1 VAAQEGSAAL
11 HVGRPTRAAQAILGG
26 SGSAARRSFQ
36 NGKASLRDDEIIALG
51 YEKTR
56 GNAKHRYARGL
67 TRSARRAI
75 AEKAPPSWRAGLGR
89 SCSFIFAEGFPSSA
103 PNQIGGAGIGSA
115 ARKKSPA
122 EAGQG
127 LSWKENQD
135 EAPATNMQ
143 ISAVLRL

>member
-1 VAAQEGSAAL
+1 MASPNSDIRATPIWVAAQEGSAAL

-67 TRSARRAI
+67 TRSARRGI

-103 PNQIGGAGIGSA
+103 PNQFGRGDWFRCQKEKPRRSGARTILEG
-115 ARKKSPA
+115 KS
-122 EAGQG
+122 
-127 LSWKENQD
+127 
-135 EAPATNMQ
+135 
-143 ISAVLRL
+143 R

>member
-1 VAAQEGSAAL
+1 MQL
-11 HVGRPTRAAQAILGG
+11 YIRGRISVFRTKPIR
-26 SGSAARRSFQ
+26 
-36 NGKASLRDDEIIALG
+36 
-51 YEKTR
+51 
-56 GNAKHRYARGL
+56 
-67 TRSARRAI
+67 
-75 AEKAPPSWRAGLGR
+75 
-89 SCSFIFAEGFPSSA
+89 
-103 PNQIGGAGIGSA
+103 GAGIGSA